1 MKLRVPPPVVTA
13 TCGLLMWLVARH
25 VPLAHFAFDA
35 QQVMALAFVT
45 AGGLLMSIAAW
56 QFQRARTTIN
66 PMKPGNASTLVTNGV
81 FAVSRNP
88 IYVADLLFLIAVGLW
103 FGSAL
108 SFLWLPVF
116 VVYMN
121 RFQIVPEEEA
131 LARLFGGDYL
141 VYRARVRRWI

>member
-1 MKLRVPPPVVTA
+1 MKTRVPPPVVTA
-13 TCGLLMWLVARH
+13 ICGLLMSLVARH
-25 VPLAHFAFDA
+25 VPLAQFAFDA
-35 QQVMALAFVT
+35 QQVVALAFIS
-45 AGGLLMSIAAW
+45 AGGLLMTIAAW

-66 PMKPGNASTLVTNGV
+66 PMKPGNASTLVTSGV

-121 RFQIVPEEEA
+121 RFQIMPEEEA

-141 VYRARVRRWI
+141 DYRARVRRWI